1 MMKPNR
7 YYLVLLG
14 IVWSEDMKTL
24 ESLLKS
30 LLTLMTS
37 VTLLAA
43 CGGGSVAE
51 EPLPTSAAAPKATV
65 LSPEQRNDQ
74 QIGNADYTI
83 VVGKLEDPATAA
95 AAYKP
100 KLKDGRLVAVEVTF
114 ENVKSGDALDVNLA
128 NLVIIDDKNLLYPA
142 YVGGRDSEVKSPA
155 LKKGEK
161 VTGWAAFEIP
171 KDAKATKVRYTVGL
185 LATVLLEAPV
195 PAK

>member
-1 MMKPNR
+1 
-7 YYLVLLG
+7 
-14 IVWSEDMKTL
+14 MKT
-24 ESLLKS
+24 K
-30 LLTLMTS
+30 TIKHFLMATVS
-37 VTLLAA
+37 SAVLAA
-43 CGGGSVAE
+43 CGGSAAE

-74 QIGNADYTI
+74 QIGAADYTI
-83 VVGKLEDPATAA
+83 VVGKLEDPATAV

-100 KLKDGRLVAVEVTF
+100 KLKDGRLVAVELTF
-114 ENVKSGDALDVNLA
+114 ENVKGGDALDVNLA

-142 YVGGRDSEVKSPA
+142 YVGARDGEVKSPG

-171 KDAKATKVRYTVGL
+171 KDAKAIKVRYTVGL